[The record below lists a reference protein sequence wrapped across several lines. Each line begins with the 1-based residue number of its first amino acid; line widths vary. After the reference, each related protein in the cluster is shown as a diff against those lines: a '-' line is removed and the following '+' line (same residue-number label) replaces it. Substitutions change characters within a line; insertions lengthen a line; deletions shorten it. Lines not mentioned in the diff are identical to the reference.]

1 MLINSSIKEKRSNTH
16 MNYIFDVD
24 GTLTPSRGTIDA
36 EFKQQFLEFAKTHS
50 VILVT
55 GSDRPKTIEQIG
67 DEVYN
72 ACMRVYNCSG
82 NDVYAKDEQLSH
94 NDWKLP
100 AESGFF
106 LVNEL
111 DNSKWQTQ
119 TGLHIEERTGMV
131 NFSVVGRHANK
142 QQREHYYQYDL
153 IVQERTA
160 IAERF
165 NTRFPELSAKVGGET
180 GIDIFKKG
188 CDKSQI
194 LKDFDIDSIKFYGD
208 RVDPAGNDYPLA
220 VQLQPE
226 QVFAVTNW
234 KDTQRLL
241 ENE

>member
-1 MLINSSIKEKRSNTH
+1 MIH
-16 MNYIFDVD
+16 DYIFDVD
-24 GTLTPSRGTIDA
+24 GTLTPSRGIMDPQFKK
-36 EFKQQFLEFAKTHS
+36 EFITFANTHR
-50 VILVT
+50 VFLVT

-72 ACMRVYNCSG
+72 SCVRVYNCSG
-82 NDVYAKDEQLSH
+82 NDVYAKDKQLSH
-94 NDWKLP
+94 NDWSLP
-100 AESGFF
+100 AEAGFF

-119 TGLHIEERTGMV
+119 TGLHIEDRTGMV

-180 GIDIFKKG
+180 GIDIFQKG

-194 LKDFDIDSIKFYGD
+194 LKDFDTDSIKFYGD

-220 VQLQPE
+220 VKLIQE
-226 QVFAVTNW
+226 HVFAVTDW
-234 KDTQRLL
+234 QHTRDLL

>member
-1 MLINSSIKEKRSNTH
+1 MIH
-16 MNYIFDVD
+16 DYIFDVD
-24 GTLTPSRGTIDA
+24 GTLTPSRGTMDPQFKK
-36 EFKQQFLEFAKTHS
+36 EFIAFANTHR
-50 VILVT
+50 VCLVT

-72 ACMRVYNCSG
+72 SCVRVYNCSG
-82 NDVYAKDEQLSH
+82 NDVYAKDKQLSH
-94 NDWKLP
+94 NDWSLP
-100 AESGFF
+100 AEAGFF

-119 TGLHIEERTGMV
+119 TGLHIEDRTGMV
-131 NFSVVGRHANK
+131 NFSIVGRHANK

-165 NTRFPELSAKVGGET
+165 NIRFPELSAKVGGET
-180 GIDIFKKG
+180 GIDIFQKG

-194 LKDFDIDSIKFYGD
+194 LKDFDTDSIKFYGD

-220 VQLQPE
+220 VKLIQE
-226 QVFAVTNW
+226 HVFAVTDW
-234 KDTQRLL
+234 QHTRDLL

>member
-1 MLINSSIKEKRSNTH
+1 MIH
-16 MNYIFDVD
+16 DYIFDVD
-24 GTLTPSRGTIDA
+24 GTLTPSRGIMDPQFKK
-36 EFKQQFLEFAKTHS
+36 EFIAFANTHR
-50 VILVT
+50 VFLVT

-72 ACMRVYNCSG
+72 SCVRVYNCSG
-82 NDVYAKDEQLSH
+82 NDVYAKDKQLSH
-94 NDWKLP
+94 NDWSLP
-100 AESGFF
+100 AEAGFF

-119 TGLHIEERTGMV
+119 TGLHIEDRTGMV

-180 GIDIFKKG
+180 GIDIFQKG

-194 LKDFDIDSIKFYGD
+194 LKDFDTDSIKFYGD

-220 VQLQPE
+220 VKLKQE
-226 QVFAVTNW
+226 HVFAVTSW

-241 ENE
+241 ANE